1 MCIIM
6 HVPWCY
12 VVVDNCSVYL
22 YCDIYSSVCKSVPI
36 TYVECFMYM
45 DVVCSGLLM
54 TFDLLIA
61 NIEYIWYYFVDQ
73 ILRKW

>member
-1 MCIIM
+1 M
-6 HVPWCY
+6 
-12 VVVDNCSVYL
+12 N
-22 YCDIYSSVCKSVPI
+22 
-36 TYVECFMYM
+36 VECFMYM

-61 NIEYIWYYFVDQ
+61 NIGYIWYYFVDQ